1 MKIAMMVDDGK
12 IEIQDINDLSC
23 ENDEILIET
32 KYAGIC
38 GSDIHAYKGNHPFR
52 KPPVILGHE
61 VSGNVVTMGKDVS
74 GFSIGDPVTVMPY
87 TSCGVCTSCRKG
99 KENICRK
106 KRVPGTGNWLGTFS
120 EFFVSKPQITFKL
133 RANTGLDIGVLAEP
147 LAVAVHSVQQGRLKT
162 GESIAV
168 LGAGPIGLLT
178 GLVAHTD
185 GASKIAV
192 TDLFDHNLSLAT
204 ELFGAETY
212 NAQQKK
218 ITEKINSN
226 HPDKY
231 DVVFLCGNANIMVK
245 QAFEIVRPGGRIVI
259 TGMFL
264 KPVELSLIDMTLQ
277 EIELIGTQIYDHQ
290 DFQKAIALLESS
302 DYEFK
307 KLISNI
313 MPLESAKEAMQMV
326 CDPDQ
331 NTVKV
336 LLKRS

>member
-23 ENDEILIET
+23 ENDDILIET

-61 VSGNVVTMGKDVS
+61 VSGNVAAMGKDVS

-87 TSCGVCTSCRKG
+87 TSCGVCPNCRMG
-99 KENICRK
+99 EENICRK
-106 KRVPGTGNWLGTFS
+106 KRVPGTGNWVGTFS
-120 EFFVSKPQITFKL
+120 EFFVSKPHITFKL
-133 RANTGLDIGVLAEP
+133 GANTGLDIGVLAEP
-147 LAVAVHSVQQGRLKT
+147 LAVAVHSVKQGRLKN
-162 GESIAV
+162 GENIAV

-192 TDLFDHNLSLAT
+192 TDLYDHNLSLAA

-218 ITEKINSN
+218 LTEKINSN
-226 HPDKY
+226 HPHKY
-231 DVVFLCGNANIMVK
+231 DVVFLCGNANIMVN

-307 KLISNI
+307 KLISHI
-313 MPLESAKEAMQMV
+313 MPLDNAKEAMQMV

-336 LLKRS
+336 LLKKS